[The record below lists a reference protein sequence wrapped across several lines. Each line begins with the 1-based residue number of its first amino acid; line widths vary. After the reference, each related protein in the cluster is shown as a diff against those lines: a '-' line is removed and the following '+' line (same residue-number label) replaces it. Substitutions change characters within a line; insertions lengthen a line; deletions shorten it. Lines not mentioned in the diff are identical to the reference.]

1 MLQLSLSQLFISIG
15 GSVILSLIGLV
26 IYLSKALITK
36 EKKTMDD
43 KVSNLEIAIN
53 NKNKKFQEELDKI
66 NQKINNIEGSVSSIL
81 GLLNERR
88 KKTNHNA
95 RGYLQII
102 KTLKDIG
109 GEELFKD
116 KVFMTDLVEQLSKR
130 QNENQD

>member
-1 MLQLSLSQLFISIG
+1 MLQLNLSELFTSIG
-15 GSVILSLIGLV
+15 GWVILSLIGLV

-43 KVSNLEIAIN
+43 KVSNLEKAIN
-53 NKNKKFQEELDKI
+53 NRSKKFQEELDKI
-66 NQKINNIEGSVSSIL
+66 NDKINNIEGSVGSIL

-88 KKTNHNA
+88 KKTDHNA
-95 RGYLQII
+95 KGYLQIV

-116 KVFMTDLVEQLSKR
+116 KAFMTDLVEQLSKR
-130 QNENQD
+130 QNED